1 MMELRSNLLQQQLPL
16 VSSISPS
23 SSSISTSNV
32 VGSKSNSTT
41 TIMADSTS
49 AINISSN
56 SSNNGHLESDS
67 LFYEKDLKVDKK
79 ILAIMN
85 QGKVIYS

>member
-16 VSSISPS
+16 VSSISISP

-32 VGSKSNSTT
+32 VGSKSNST

-85 QGKVIYS
+85 QGKVIYL